1 MRVIVPVL
9 LFLSLFLPAV
19 ILSPLIGP
27 SWDEPDNIFAA
38 GVYVRFFQEGF
49 NKDILAIRNEQ
60 SASTYGDR
68 IYTQNT
74 DLERYPPF
82 PLLIG
87 AFVVEVNQWFLKR
100 PLEALEI
107 IRVFHIVSGMF
118 LAAGAIGIYGLVRL
132 AGYKKITAVTAGL
145 VFGLLPLMFGH
156 GLSTIKDS
164 AQVSLFIWSI
174 YFMVRFFVQRGFF
187 SVILAGIIWGA
198 AMATK
203 FNAVYVPIIWLLT
216 GFSLAIVGSFKER
229 RHITFLN
236 GLTVE
241 LKQLFLGG
249 LGLVSIGV
257 LTFVAVWPYLWFD
270 TFNRIGEVI
279 GYFTT
284 VGQGYQVAWDA
295 KRYMVGAG
303 QSQFWYPLVTF
314 FSSTPLLVLLFAM
327 IGMVSVIYAATTIKS
342 QRSIQLLLLL
352 VFWVGVPLL
361 RIFSP
366 TAAFYDG
373 FRHFLEILPAISI
386 LTAVGTQAVIL
397 LLLSKLKLPGVLNQL
412 IAILIPVVI
421 VGQLILIQQHYFP
434 YSSGFMNS
442 FVGRANHGFD
452 REYSGLAI
460 EEGMKYLTSTYP
472 SVSVWVPI
480 AGHLSWY
487 YIRPGI
493 DTYVYG
499 VEQADSIVYIN
510 KFSHSSQGDLES
522 LFTEPFVVE
531 HSIIRGDQVFGWVY
545 RRVR

>member
-1 MRVIVPVL
+1 MRVFVPVL
-9 LFLSLFLPAV
+9 LFLSLFLPSV
-19 ILSPLIGP
+19 YLSPYIGP

-49 NKDILAIRNEQ
+49 KKDILLIRNEQ

-68 IYTQNT
+68 IYSQNT

-82 PLLIG
+82 PLFIG
-87 AFVVEVNQWFLKR
+87 ALVVEMNQWFLQR

-118 LAAGAIGIYGLVRL
+118 LAVGAIGIYALVHL
-132 AGYKKITAVTAGL
+132 LGYRKVTAVTAGL
-145 VFGLLPLMFGH
+145 IFGLLPLMFGH

-174 YFMVRFFVQRGFF
+174 YFMVRFFVHRGFM
-187 SVILAGIIWGA
+187 SVIFGGIIWGA

-203 FNAVYVPIIWLLT
+203 FNAVYIPIIWLFTGISLT
-216 GFSLAIVGSFKER
+216 VVRSLKER
-229 RHITFLN
+229 NHISFIN
-236 GLTVE
+236 GLMVE

-249 LGLVSIGV
+249 LGFVGIGM

-284 VGQGYQVAWDA
+284 VGQGYQVAWNA

-314 FSSTPLLVLLFAM
+314 ISSTPILVLLFAIVGIVM
-327 IGMVSVIYAATTIKS
+327 IVYAVVTTKNQKS
-342 QRSIQLLLLL
+342 FQAFFLLL
-352 VFWVGVPLL
+352 FWIGVPLI

-373 FRHFLEILPAISI
+373 FRHFLEILPAIAV
-386 LTAVGTQAVIL
+386 LTAIGTQGLVLLFLSRFAVSRTMYL
-397 LLLSKLKLPGVLNQL
+397 LIMIVV
-412 IAILIPVVI
+412 PVVI
-421 VGQLILIQQHYFP
+421 IGQLIIIQNNYFP

-442 FVGRANHGFD
+442 FVGKANHGYD
-452 REYSGLAI
+452 REFSGLAI
-460 EEGMKYLTSTYP
+460 KEGMEYLTKTYP

-487 YIRPGI
+487 FVRPGI

-522 LFTEPFVVE
+522 LFTEPFEVE
-531 HSIIRGDQVFGWVY
+531 QTIARGDQVFGWVY